1 MKLNQFALYRVDQ
14 NTDGKVL
21 WHLPYQE
28 ASRQNVPIR
37 VEYYRKMSIQAMQE
51 NEKVTDV
58 WKRIKEKCEVSDV
71 LVFNQNGEISCYY
84 LDEEY
89 PQYIAGFIRLNTS
102 GALVTI
108 DTENYQIDGKKG
120 NWIATDSIILDG
132 KQFYLM
138 EHQEYRNQAAAVVLD
153 AYGKMIVEECRNGFD
168 EETKQKIQSYIQQM
182 NMSDSV
188 RQVRHQQKVR
198 LEYYQKFYENG
209 TFERSRESG
218 IEANYDMVDGLVNN
232 QKKQTDEKETART
245 HQKGERQ
252 TERSQ
257 IIVPVKLKKRRS
269 VIKRLREKQ
278 IAIAVKSGK
287 PIPKYLDQELE
298 RRRG

>member
-1 MKLNQFALYRVDQ
+1 MAFALSGSIQTKRADSC
-14 NTDGKVL
+14 GKL
-21 WHLPYQE
+21 
-28 ASRQNVPIR
+28 S
-37 VEYYRKMSIQAMQE
+37 KMSIQAMQE

-71 LVFNQNGEISCYY
+71 LVLNQNGEISCYY

-182 NMSDSV
+182 NMPDPV

-198 LEYYQKFYENG
+198 LEYIRNSMKMEP
-209 TFERSRESG
+209 
-218 IEANYDMVDGLVNN
+218 L
-232 QKKQTDEKETART
+232 KEVA
-245 HQKGERQ
+245 
-252 TERSQ
+252 S
-257 IIVPVKLKKRRS
+257 LA
-269 VIKRLREKQ
+269 LKQ
-278 IAIAVKSGK
+278 IMIW
-287 PIPKYLDQELE
+287 
-298 RRRG
+298 

>member
-1 MKLNQFALYRVDQ
+1 
-14 NTDGKVL
+14 
-21 WHLPYQE
+21 
-28 ASRQNVPIR
+28 
-37 VEYYRKMSIQAMQE
+37 MQR
-51 NEKVTDV
+51 N
-58 WKRIKEKCEVSDV
+58 
-71 LVFNQNGEISCYY
+71 LQ
-84 LDEEY
+84 
-89 PQYIAGFIRLNTS
+89 
-102 GALVTI
+102 
-108 DTENYQIDGKKG
+108 QINLK
-120 NWIATDSIILDG
+120 
-132 KQFYLM
+132 
-138 EHQEYRNQAAAVVLD
+138 
-153 AYGKMIVEECRNGFD
+153 
-168 EETKQKIQSYIQQM
+168 
-182 NMSDSV
+182 
-188 RQVRHQQKVR
+188 
-198 LEYYQKFYENG
+198 YEDDNG